1 MGFEGRKVLKLKFED
16 SELDGLEVVTR
27 WPTIEQ
33 VLATQRR
40 QEALGEDANSMDTL
54 RIVAE
59 AMCSV
64 LIGWNLENDGEP
76 VEKTAEALLSQD
88 YDLCQAIIHTWEG
101 ATFKV
106 AAPLDEGS
114 SSGEPFLEASIP
126 MVALLPSQAS

>member
-33 VLATQRR
+33 VLATQDKK
-40 QEALGEDANSMDTL
+40 EALDEDASSMDTL

-59 AMCSV
+59 AFCEV
-64 LIGWNLENDGEP
+64 LIGWNLENDGQEVP
-76 VEKTAEALLSQD
+76 HTADALLAQD
-88 YDLCQAIIHTWEG
+88 YDLAQAIIHTWEG

-114 SSGEPFLEASIP
+114 SSGEPSLEASIP